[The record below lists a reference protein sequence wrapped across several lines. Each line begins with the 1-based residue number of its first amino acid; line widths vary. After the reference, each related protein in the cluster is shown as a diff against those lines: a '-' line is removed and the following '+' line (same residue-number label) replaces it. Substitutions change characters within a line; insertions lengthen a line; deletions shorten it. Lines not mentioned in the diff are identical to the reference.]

1 MLRNYLLVALRT
13 LRRQRVHTTINI
25 VGLAVGVAC
34 CVFLLLF
41 VRDELSYDRFH
52 EHAESIHRV
61 NILLDEGGTIALTPT
76 IAAPWLKREIPEVV
90 VATRVEK
97 RGGLVSVDDQ
107 VFDERGFFF
116 VDSTFFDVFTFPFVA
131 GDPSTALD
139 RPGTVLLTQSTAA
152 KYFGD
157 DDAMGRRILRN
168 NEEEFE
174 VTGIIADVPSNSHLQ
189 FDFLASFSSR
199 EYWAN
204 NEMWSAANFF
214 SFVRLADDARVDVVQ
229 QKIHAQLA
237 ALLEVGEEPRNL
249 VLQPLTSIH
258 LRSGILYE
266 LDASGS
272 MSYVIGFGALAVLVL
287 LIACINYMNLAT
299 ARSLLRSKEVG
310 LRKSLGAARS
320 QLIGQFYG
328 EAALLAFGAL
338 VLACGI
344 VSVGLP
350 WFNQLSGKELSP
362 SALFEPGI
370 LLLALGVFLIV
381 ALVAGSYPALFL
393 SRTEPVRAL
402 RGRLGST
409 RSTTRVRRGL
419 VVLQFTISAFL
430 IVATLVVISQVR
442 FMQNRDLGFDKEHVV
457 EMPINDP
464 VLYTSFTAIR
474 QSLEASPA
482 IVAASAVSQIPGQI
496 GWTDRV
502 QSEGMSED
510 DQFSIKGL
518 PAEAGVVEAL
528 GIAVIAGRDFA
539 ENPPMPD
546 SANFQYLLNETL
558 VQQLGWTPDDAIG
571 RRMLEPRVGEVI
583 GVVQDFNFN
592 TLHVPIE
599 PLAIWYSPRDIGRIV
614 ARIVPGQT
622 DPALQHIR
630 ETWERFAPGVPFSY
644 RFIDDVYNLQYED
657 ERRMSGVLSI
667 FAAIAILVACLGL
680 LGLASFTAE
689 KRTREIGVRK
699 VLGASVPGIVGLLSR
714 DFLVL
719 VAIAFLAAAPLT
731 WIALQ
736 KWLGGFAYQVD
747 VGVGVFLLAGVAILV
762 IALATVSTQAIRA
775 ATANP
780 VKSLR
785 YE

>member
-1 MLRNYLLVALRT
+1 
-13 LRRQRVHTTINI
+13 
-25 VGLAVGVAC
+25 
-34 CVFLLLF
+34 
-41 VRDELSYDRFH
+41 
-52 EHAESIHRV
+52 
-61 NILLDEGGTIALTPT
+61 
-76 IAAPWLKREIPEVV
+76 
-90 VATRVEK
+90 
-97 RGGLVSVDDQ
+97 
-107 VFDERGFFF
+107 
-116 VDSTFFDVFTFPFVA
+116 
-131 GDPSTALD
+131 
-139 RPGTVLLTQSTAA
+139 
-152 KYFGD
+152 
-157 DDAMGRRILRN
+157 
-168 NEEEFE
+168 
-174 VTGIIADVPSNSHLQ
+174 
-189 FDFLASFSSR
+189 
-199 EYWAN
+199 
-204 NEMWSAANFF
+204 
-214 SFVRLADDARVDVVQ
+214 
-229 QKIHAQLA
+229 
-237 ALLEVGEEPRNL
+237 
-249 VLQPLTSIH
+249 
-258 LRSGILYE
+258 
-266 LDASGS
+266 
-272 MSYVIGFGALAVLVL
+272 
-287 LIACINYMNLAT
+287 
-299 ARSLLRSKEVG
+299 
-310 LRKSLGAARS
+310 
-320 QLIGQFYG
+320 
-328 EAALLAFGAL
+328 
-338 VLACGI
+338 
-344 VSVGLP
+344 
-350 WFNQLSGKELSP
+350 
-362 SALFEPGI
+362 
-370 LLLALGVFLIV
+370 
-381 ALVAGSYPALFL
+381 
-393 SRTEPVRAL
+393 
-402 RGRLGST
+402 
-409 RSTTRVRRGL
+409 
-419 VVLQFTISAFL
+419 
-430 IVATLVVISQVR
+430 
-442 FMQNRDLGFDKEHVV
+442 
-457 EMPINDP
+457 
-464 VLYTSFTAIR
+464 
-474 QSLEASPA
+474 
-482 IVAASAVSQIPGQI
+482 
-496 GWTDRV
+496 
-502 QSEGMSED
+502 MSED